1 MTEGKNTSLEALDKD
16 IASLQELLA
25 KTGDEALKFDQ
36 RMKVYSR
43 LEKFY
48 NLRLR
53 FSGTGRGGA
62 FNSS

>member
-1 MTEGKNTSLEALDKD
+1 MSEDDEKPAIRDIDNDIKTLKD
-16 IASLQELLA
+16 LLA
-25 KTGDEALKFDQ
+25 SNELKFDQ
-36 RMKVYSR
+36 RMKVYAR

-62 FNSS
+62 FK